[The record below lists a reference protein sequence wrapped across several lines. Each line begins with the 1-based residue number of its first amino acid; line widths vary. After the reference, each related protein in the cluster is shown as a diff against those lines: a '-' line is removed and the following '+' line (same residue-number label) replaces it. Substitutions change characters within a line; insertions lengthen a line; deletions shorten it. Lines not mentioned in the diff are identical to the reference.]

1 MVMGIQ
7 AAEAVA
13 VLASTVA
20 IVIGFFVLFEKI
32 SGVTGRWAS
41 RQVESGVM
49 PMRDHLETQID
60 DVSAT
65 NLAAHAEIKGQLA
78 NMQEYNYYH
87 LGPNHTTT
95 PVHVRLIRL
104 EEQMKTMAATD
115 VERRRFQDFVDRAGQ
130 DKRDTKYD
138 DEKLED

>member
-1 MVMGIQ
+1 MSFQ
-7 AAEAVA
+7 AAETVA

-20 IVIGFFVLFEKI
+20 IVIGLFVLFEKI

-49 PMRDHLETQID
+49 PMQDHLETQIE
-60 DVSAT
+60 DVAAT
-65 NLAAHAEIKGQLA
+65 NLAAHVEIKGKLA
-78 NMQEYNYYH
+78 DMQEYNYYH

-104 EEQMKTMAATD
+104 EDQMKTMAATE
-115 VERRRFQDFVDRAGQ
+115 VERHKFQAFVDRVGQ
-130 DKRDTKYD
+130 DMRSTKYD
-138 DEKLED
+138 DEKLEG